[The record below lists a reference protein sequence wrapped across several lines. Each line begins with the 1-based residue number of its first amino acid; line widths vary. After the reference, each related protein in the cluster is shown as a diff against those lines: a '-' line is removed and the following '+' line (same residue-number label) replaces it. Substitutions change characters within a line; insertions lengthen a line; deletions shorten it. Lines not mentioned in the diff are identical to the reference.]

1 MSAIKYSPCIFKF
14 RFQIQTDLL
23 TYILYPAGKLVT
35 NFISV
40 DFRYLCRSI
49 IFCLLYLCTFQ
60 AACSWHVHH
69 KRIHRTRNNRLL
81 TRHHTETRA
90 SVLQV
95 PFEILEKMLSLRRK
109 FFKISIPLF
118 PHVSISGETTTSKCI
133 FCNSFL
139 LPCKLMNVAGYSNDS
154 PKFYY
159 DFTWISK

>member
-1 MSAIKYSPCIFKF
+1 MLWCTELDTAENFGLTSIQKPLIAKVSAIKYSPCIFKF
-14 RFQIQTDLL
+14 RFQMQTDLL
-23 TYILYPAGKLVT
+23 TYILYDAGKLVT

-90 SVLQV
+90 SVLQI
-95 PFEILEKMLSLRRK
+95 PFEILK
-109 FFKISIPLF
+109 
-118 PHVSISGETTTSKCI
+118 KC
-133 FCNSFL
+133 FH
-139 LPCKLMNVAGYSNDS
+139 
-154 PKFYY
+154 
-159 DFTWISK
+159 